1 MAGISKNTVTL
12 TVAGKTY
19 AGWEDVSITRG
30 IEQAS
35 GGFELTVSNRW
46 PGQGH
51 PWRIREGDACTLA
64 IGDDPLVTGYV
75 DEVESTLDE
84 RAHGV
89 RISGRDRSADL
100 IDCSAI
106 HKPDQWSGIALDRL
120 ATILAAPFGVTVSVE
135 ADVGAPIPTA
145 KLQHGETAWEA
156 IERFARMRA
165 LLVVSDGR
173 GGLVL
178 TRAGKGRQATD
189 AIVEGQNAKALSL
202 RASGAERFS
211 EYLVKGQRSAATDE
225 DDDAARR
232 VSGRAVDRGISRYRP
247 MLVLAEGQSDG
258 ASAADRAAWEASVR
272 AGRATRGTARLAGWR
287 QSDGALWPLN
297 GLVMVTSP
305 QLDLNDELLIA
316 EVRNSISDHEGSIT
330 ELSLARADAYR
341 VLREVAKGKGIGATA
356 SLPDNTQLIVGSDYL
371 GGGGK

>member
-1 MAGISKNTVTL
+1 MAGISSNAVTL
-12 TVAGKTY
+12 TVSGRTY
-19 AGWEDVSITRG
+19 AGWEDVAVRRS

-46 PGQGH
+46 PGQGQ

-64 IGDDPLVTGYV
+64 IGDDVLITGYV
-75 DEVESTLDE
+75 DEVESTMDE

-89 RISGRDRSADL
+89 RVSGRDRASDL

-106 HKPDQWSGIALDRL
+106 HKPDQWSGITLDRL
-120 ATILAAPFGVTVSVE
+120 AAILAAPFGVSVSLE
-135 ADVGAPIPTA
+135 TDVGAPIPTA
-145 KLQHGETAWEA
+145 KLQQGETAWEA

-165 LLVVSDGR
+165 LLAISDGR

-178 TRAGKGRQATD
+178 TRAGKGPSATD
-189 AIVEGQNAKALSL
+189 AIVEGRNVKGLSL
-202 RASGAERFS
+202 RASAAERFS
-211 EYLVKGQRSAATDE
+211 EYVVKGQRSAAADE

-232 VSGRAVDRGISRYRP
+232 VSGRVVDRGVSRYRP

-287 QSDGALWPLN
+287 QSDGSLWPLN
-297 GLVMVTSP
+297 GLVKVTSP
-305 QLDLNDELLIA
+305 QLDLDDELLIA
-316 EVRNSISDHEGSIT
+316 EVVNQINVHEGSIT

-341 VLREVAKGKGIGATA
+341 VLREVPKGKGVGAAA
-356 SLPDNTQLIVGSDYL
+356 SLPDTTQLIVGADYL
-371 GGGGK
+371 GGTK